1 MVVRKISHPFFFFR
15 EYIPCYYYTLIL
27 LIFVVQCSLEI
38 SLKRS
43 NHVLIEKNNY
53 WYTNNK
59 NSSFLCKG
67 RSGQTL
73 LRPRRNRNTLA
84 SIGSSISKS
93 LANEKRNKVDADKK
107 FVPGSSAFNGSKDF
121 NNANGNHSNHSDKP
135 YNSNNEKSR
144 GSSIA
149 YCEKRGGISE
159 EANLGAKLIS
169 KEKMRNTLRSGH
181 SSEVSSDVKCMNV
194 RSCNADSKRGVS
206 ANDISNASSVDRG
219 YNGSRNSRV
228 GRKGVVWSNI
238 LSTLI
243 DKFWTPQGKKKNF
256 LKSDKTKEIHT
267 GKGIEVMQ
275 DRKGNNHSD
284 NYSDNCSDNHNDN
297 HNDADNGNDW
307 GRKWDRNGEGES
319 QNERRKEKENKNNE
333 SDKETNF
340 LLKALDSG
348 KFPSYCL
355 VGNIDENADN
365 FEIYMSKE
373 KMDEL
378 NISDGFTVLLKG
390 KKKKEMLGIA
400 KVDKNLKKHYV
411 VISFAMKKNLRLM
424 HNDIIKIHPF
434 LNVKKIRNVVISPF
448 SDTVGNLNKSEIQKD
463 VLNAYL
469 KNSYKPLNVN
479 SNIYINYKNK
489 KIEFKILKIITE
501 ESDNNN
507 EVYGCMSE
515 NSEITLSE
523 EYLNR
528 EDYEEHNDDITYED
542 LGGMKKQL
550 NKIRE
555 LIELPLKYPEIFMS
569 IGISAPKGVLMH
581 GIPGTGKT
589 SIAKAIANESN
600 AYCYIINGPEIMS
613 KHIGESEQKL
623 RKIFKKASEKTPCI
637 IFIDEID
644 SIANKRSKS
653 NIELEKRV
661 VSQLLTLMDGL
672 KKNNNV
678 LVLAATNRP
687 NAIDPALRRFGRF
700 DREIEIPV
708 PDEQGRYEIL
718 LTKTKKM
725 KLDPDVNLR
734 KIAKECHGYV
744 GADLAQLCFEAAI
757 QCIKEHVH
765 FLDLDEEDFIEFM
778 KISIDPKK
786 AGDEEASNISSG
798 ASQHKEGSN
807 NQLKNFFRFYGKGR
821 GKLDLKDGKDRS
833 DSTSGRSDDISSR
846 RDNVSS
852 RSDNVSSRSDNVGSR
867 SDNVGSRRDNV
878 GSRRDNLSGVADRVG
893 SEKLDRRTK
902 KIPSYILNKLTI
914 KAKHF
919 QHALNICNPSS
930 LRERQV
936 QIPTVTWSDIGGMH
950 EVKEQLKET
959 ILYPLEYKHLYNKF
973 NSNYNKG
980 ILLYGPP
987 GCGKTLLAK
996 AIANECNANFIS
1008 VKGPELLTM
1017 WFGESEA
1024 NVRDL
1029 FDKARAASPCI
1040 IFFDEIDSLAKER
1053 NSNNNND
1060 ASDRVINQIL
1070 TEIDGINEKKTIFII
1085 AATNRPDILD
1095 RALTRP
1101 GRLDKLI
1108 YISLPDFRSRCSI
1121 FKAILKNTP
1130 LNKDVDIQDMAK
1142 RTEGFSGA
1150 DITNLCQSAVNEA
1163 IKETIH
1169 LLNIRKKEQKKKTNH
1184 IEVDPAYDPVPTL
1197 SKKHFDLAF
1206 KNARISIQPEDVLKY
1221 EKFKEK
1227 LSLQNFS

>member
-1 MVVRKISHPFFFFR
+1 MKGKKMCYSLFFFKEHIKRYIIVIFVFFMITCTNQIKLTQHGNIITAKNCNGNGNTNLFWGNNGARNIFGRTTKRRNPFASIGAIVNEKISNKNKKKQNEMFGKFAVVGTPNETTKKYNDIEHDAKERDTTSSDFQLNCDKPKFIKEENVNYENKTDKF
-15 EYIPCYYYTLIL
+15 IKTLPKEVN
-27 LIFVVQCSLEI
+27 LIDEEQAHDSIFSNDKIDEVI
-38 SLKRS
+38 SKKDNTSKSIINSIFQNIWGS
-43 NHVLIEKNNY
+43 NNSSKSQDYNKGNDNGGDGD
-53 WYTNNK
+53 NNK
-59 NSSFLCKG
+59 NEPNERDDRG
-67 RSGQTL
+67 R
-73 LRPRRNRNTLA
+73 
-84 SIGSSISKS
+84 K
-93 LANEKRNKVDADKK
+93 NERD
-107 FVPGSSAFNGSKDF
+107 
-121 NNANGNHSNHSDKP
+121 
-135 YNSNNEKSR
+135 EK
-144 GSSIA
+144 
-149 YCEKRGGISE
+149 GISYE
-159 EANLGAKLIS
+159 EP
-169 KEKMRNTLRSGH
+169 
-181 SSEVSSDVKCMNV
+181 D
-194 RSCNADSKRGVS
+194 
-206 ANDISNASSVDRG
+206 
-219 YNGSRNSRV
+219 
-228 GRKGVVWSNI
+228 
-238 LSTLI
+238 
-243 DKFWTPQGKKKNF
+243 
-256 LKSDKTKEIHT
+256 
-267 GKGIEVMQ
+267 
-275 DRKGNNHSD
+275 
-284 NYSDNCSDNHNDN
+284 
-297 HNDADNGNDW
+297 
-307 GRKWDRNGEGES
+307 
-319 QNERRKEKENKNNE
+319 
-333 SDKETNF
+333 ETNF
-340 LLKALDSG
+340 LLKALNSG
-348 KFPSYCL
+348 KFPNYCL
-355 VGNIDENADN
+355 VENIDENADN
-365 FEIYMSKE
+365 FDIYMSKE
-373 KMDEL
+373 KMKEL
-378 NISDGFTVLLKG
+378 NINDGYTILLKG
-390 KKKKEMLGIA
+390 KKKKEMVGIA
-400 KVDKNLKKHYV
+400 REDDRLNKYSVT
-411 VISFAMKKNLRLM
+411 ISFSMKRNLRLM
-424 HNDIIKIHPF
+424 HNDIIKIYP
-434 LNVKKIRNVVISPF
+434 LSNIKNIKNVIVSPF
-448 SDTVGNLNKSEIQKD
+448 SDTVNNITKEEIEKEILNT
-463 VLNAYL
+463 YL
-469 KNSYKPLNVN
+469 KNSYKPLSVD
-479 SNIYINYKNK
+479 STIYINYKNK
-489 KIEFKILKIITE
+489 RIELKVLKIITQDGQSE
-501 ESDNNN
+501 KH
-507 EVYGCMSE
+507 GCLTNTSRL
-515 NSEITLSE
+515 TLSE
-523 EYLNR
+523 TFLNR
-528 EDYEEHNDDITYED
+528 EDYEENTDDINYED

-644 SIANKRSKS
+644 SIANKRNKS
-653 NIELEKRV
+653 SNELEKRV

-687 NAIDPALRRFGRF
+687 NSLDPALRRFGRF

-757 QCIKEHVH
+757 QCIKEHIH
-765 FLDLDEEDFIEFM
+765 FLDLEEEDFIEFM
-778 KISIDPKK
+778 KLSVDGNTGENSDNNKSEH
-786 AGDEEASNISSG
+786 AGESSNFEG
-798 ASQHKEGSN
+798 GVKGLKNVFRLGNQTRTEQASQN
-807 NQLKNFFRFYGKGR
+807 NKATMK
-821 GKLDLKDGKDRS
+821 K
-833 DSTSGRSDDISSR
+833 SGDKFDQ
-846 RDNVSS
+846 
-852 RSDNVSSRSDNVGSR
+852 
-867 SDNVGSRRDNV
+867 
-878 GSRRDNLSGVADRVG
+878 
-893 SEKLDRRTK
+893 KTK
-902 KIPSYILNKLTI
+902 RIPSYILNKLTI

-936 QIPTVTWSDIGGMH
+936 QIPTVTWDDIGGMQY
-950 EVKEQLKET
+950 VKEQLKET

-1095 RALTRP
+1095 KALTRP

-1108 YISLPDFRSRCSI
+1108 YISLPDFKSRCSI

-1130 LNKDVDIQDMAK
+1130 LNKDVDINEMAK

-1169 LLNIRKKEQKKKTNH
+1169 LINLKKGKSNKHDKKRKSKGGQNH
-1184 IEVDPAYDPVPTL
+1184 LENYDPVPTL
-1197 SKKHFDLAF
+1197 SKKHFDVAF

-1227 LSLQNFS
+1227 LSLKSNS

>member
-1 MVVRKISHPFFFFR
+1 MNLP
-15 EYIPCYYYTLIL
+15 
-27 LIFVVQCSLEI
+27 
-38 SLKRS
+38 
-43 NHVLIEKNNY
+43 VLWLPPSAQITMGDFLCLALAKKNN
-53 WYTNNK
+53 
-59 NSSFLCKG
+59 F
-67 RSGQTL
+67 
-73 LRPRRNRNTLA
+73 
-84 SIGSSISKS
+84 SSISTDIFKDQSPHGKGNKEWKS
-93 LANEKRNKVDADKK
+93 HVVNVDASQKGEQQGGCKILKGEKQQSSLGITVDAKGERS
-107 FVPGSSAFNGSKDF
+107 GSSGSSERSDNSENSDDSRGGNARRCSNAPTGETNQRNPPSEEQMNILQNNLIRGVINKFWPFGEKKDEARRKEGTSNGSGHGGGGGEGGGDPPDPDKQPWW
-121 NNANGNHSNHSDKP
+121 ANQ
-135 YNSNNEKSR
+135 SR
-144 GSSIA
+144 GNQPKERSS
-149 YCEKRGGISE
+149 EGDPSE
-159 EANLGAKLIS
+159 EAPSEEAPSEGAP
-169 KEKMRNTLRSGH
+169 
-181 SSEVSSDVKCMNV
+181 SEGASPEERPPRETHRPS
-194 RSCNADSKRGVS
+194 RGT
-206 ANDISNASSVDRG
+206 D
-219 YNGSRNSRV
+219 
-228 GRKGVVWSNI
+228 
-238 LSTLI
+238 
-243 DKFWTPQGKKKNF
+243 
-256 LKSDKTKEIHT
+256 H
-267 GKGIEVMQ
+267 
-275 DRKGNNHSD
+275 
-284 NYSDNCSDNHNDN
+284 
-297 HNDADNGNDW
+297 
-307 GRKWDRNGEGES
+307 
-319 QNERRKEKENKNNE
+319 
-333 SDKETNF
+333 DKETNF
-340 LLKALDSG
+340 LLKALETG

-355 VGNIDENADN
+355 VENIDENLDN
-365 FEIYMSKE
+365 CEIYMSKE
-373 KMDEL
+373 KMEEL
-378 NISDGFTVLLKG
+378 NLSEGFTVLLKG
-390 KKKKEMLGIA
+390 KKKKEMLA
-400 KVDKNLKKHYV
+400 VTKLDKKLKKHFV

-424 HNDIIKIHPF
+424 HNDIIKIYP
-434 LNVKKIRNVVISPF
+434 LMKVSPLRTVVLSPF
-448 SDTVGNLNKSEIQKD
+448 SDTVGGLTKRELEEE
-463 VLNAYL
+463 VLKPYL
-469 KNSYKPLNVN
+469 KGSLKPLCDNTTM
-479 SNIYINYKNK
+479 YIPHKGK
-489 KIEFKILKIITE
+489 KIEFRVVKLLKERGDEEEGHRQDEERSTGGVDIPTSQQYGYVGDNAIITL
-501 ESDNNN
+501 D
-507 EVYGCMSE
+507 
-515 NSEITLSE
+515 E

-528 EDYEEHNDDITYED
+528 EDYEEHTDDITYED

-555 LIELPLKYPEIFMS
+555 LIELPLKYPEIFIS

-653 NIELEKRV
+653 TNELEKRV

-687 NAIDPALRRFGRF
+687 NSIDPALRRFGRF

-725 KLDPDVNLR
+725 KLDADVNLR

-778 KISIDPKK
+778 KISVDERRGTDGEGTVSGESSVSPGGEGVKGRSGFFFFQRGEPKLAAK
-786 AGDEEASNISSG
+786 SAKSAKSAASSKSANSEASTPLSKSG
-798 ASQHKEGSN
+798 ERADT
-807 NQLKNFFRFYGKGR
+807 KNAER
-821 GKLDLKDGKDRS
+821 LD
-833 DSTSGRSDDISSR
+833 SR
-846 RDNVSS
+846 
-852 RSDNVSSRSDNVGSR
+852 
-867 SDNVGSRRDNV
+867 
-878 GSRRDNLSGVADRVG
+878 A
-893 SEKLDRRTK
+893 K
-902 KIPSYILNKLTI
+902 KIPPYILSKLTI

-936 QIPTVTWSDIGGMH
+936 QIPTVTWDDIGGMH

-959 ILYPLEYKHLYNKF
+959 ILYPLEYKHLYAKF

-1053 NSNNNND
+1053 NSSNNND

-1095 RALTRP
+1095 KALTRP

-1108 YISLPDFRSRCSI
+1108 YISLPDYKSRFSI

-1130 LNKDVDIQDMAK
+1130 LSKDVDLYDMAK

-1169 LLNIRKKEQKKKTNH
+1169 LINQRKAEKGGAGTRGADDQ
-1184 IEVDPAYDPVPTL
+1184 YDPVPTL
-1197 SKKHFDLAF
+1197 AKKHFDLAF
-1206 KNARISIQPEDVLKY
+1206 KNARISIRPEDVLKY
-1221 EKFKEK
+1221 ERFKEK
-1227 LSLQNFS
+1227 LSLQNFD

>member
-1 MVVRKISHPFFFFR
+1 MKMEKTQLPFFVLKALLS
-15 EYIPCYYYTLIL
+15 CYF
-27 LIFVVQCSLEI
+27 LIFVLTLPLIIPPSRQIGIKKNKHYDLCNSARKINSPFYE
-38 SLKRS
+38 KRQFTTS
-43 NHVLIEKNNY
+43 PFLYPLRRKKNP
-53 WYTNNK
+53 
-59 NSSFLCKG
+59 F
-67 RSGQTL
+67 
-73 LRPRRNRNTLA
+73 
-84 SIGSSISKS
+84 SSISTAILSNPSFDVNAQDKWKS
-93 LANEKRNKVDADKK
+93 NIIIINSGRSKENREKNLICANESTCKKKDRHQVELNPCYDKK
-107 FVPGSSAFNGSKDF
+107 ETNLSKECKKNYTSDTVLDSKLSPRCANHLDQSNQPNHHSFNYHSRYGENHHTGPDSLWMNDRITSNETNRLKNLIDSDPRVQEEQKPQ
-121 NNANGNHSNHSDKP
+121 NNIVS
-135 YNSNNEKSR
+135 
-144 GSSIA
+144 
-149 YCEKRGGISE
+149 GI
-159 EANLGAKLIS
+159 IS
-169 KEKMRNTLRSGH
+169 K
-181 SSEVSSDVKCMNV
+181 
-194 RSCNADSKRGVS
+194 
-206 ANDISNASSVDRG
+206 
-219 YNGSRNSRV
+219 
-228 GRKGVVWSNI
+228 
-238 LSTLI
+238 
-243 DKFWTPQGKKKNF
+243 FWPF
-256 LKSDKTKEIHT
+256 
-267 GKGIEVMQ
+267 
-275 DRKGNNHSD
+275 
-284 NYSDNCSDNHNDN
+284 
-297 HNDADNGNDW
+297 
-307 GRKWDRNGEGES
+307 GEGEKKI
-319 QNERRKEKENKNNE
+319 QKEDRKNMIIKNGHEGNESPDPDKEKKPNEENYHKKKSWVETERPNRG
-333 SDKETNF
+333 SDYDKETNF
-340 LLKALDSG
+340 LLKALESG

-355 VGNIDENADN
+355 VENIDENIDN

-378 NISDGFTVLLKG
+378 NISEGFTVLLKG

-400 KVDKNLKKHYV
+400 KLDKSLKKHFV
-411 VISFAMKKNLRLM
+411 IISFSMKKNLRLM
-424 HNDIIKIHPF
+424 HNDIIKIYP
-434 LNVKKIRNVVISPF
+434 LMKVNEIRNVVLSPF
-448 SDTVGNLNKSEIQKD
+448 NDTVGSLSRNDLKNEVI
-463 VLNAYL
+463 NPYL
-469 KNSYKPLNVN
+469 KNSYKPLCVN
-479 SNIYINYKNK
+479 SNIYIPYKGK
-489 KIEFKILKIITE
+489 KVEFKVMKIFNEQCE
-501 ESDNNN
+501 ENDAC
-507 EVYGCMSE
+507 EHQYGYLGD
-515 NSEITLSE
+515 NSEISLDE

-528 EDYEEHNDDITYED
+528 EDYEEHTDDITYED

-555 LIELPLKYPEIFMS
+555 LIELPLKYPEIFIS

-653 NIELEKRV
+653 NNELEKRV

-687 NAIDPALRRFGRF
+687 NSIDPALRRFGRF

-725 KLDPDVNLR
+725 KLDADVNLR

-757 QCIKEHVH
+757 QCIKEHIH
-765 FLDLDEEDFIEFM
+765 FLDLEEEDFIEFM
-778 KISIDPKK
+778 KISVDDWKGENEETQRGQGESVLNQKNSNPESIDAAITAHVGPLHAGTSTNMQTKNFLPFRDRRKEISESNVSEKK
-786 AGDEEASNISSG
+786 G
-798 ASQHKEGSN
+798 
-807 NQLKNFFRFYGKGR
+807 KNFFFKSKQKRKEIVAVDTWTKAEKLTNKPGEKGSQ
-821 GKLDLKDGKDRS
+821 LKENIKNKS
-833 DSTSGRSDDISSR
+833 E
-846 RDNVSS
+846 
-852 RSDNVSSRSDNVGSR
+852 
-867 SDNVGSRRDNV
+867 
-878 GSRRDNLSGVADRVG
+878 
-893 SEKLDRRTK
+893 EKLDSKGK

-936 QIPTVTWSDIGGMH
+936 QIPTVTWDDIGGMQD
-950 EVKEQLKET
+950 VKEQLKET

-1095 RALTRP
+1095 KALTRP

-1108 YISLPDFRSRCSI
+1108 YISLPDYKSRYSI

-1130 LNKDVDIQDMAK
+1130 LNDDVDIHDMAK

-1169 LLNIRKKEQKKKTNH
+1169 LLNLRKKSKGNSHTRTGGA
-1184 IEVDPAYDPVPTL
+1184 VTDPHDPVPTL

-1221 EKFKEK
+1221 ERFKEK
-1227 LSLQNFS
+1227 LSLQSFE

>member
-1 MVVRKISHPFFFFR
+1 MDLRKMYSFFFYKD
-15 EYIPCYYYTLIL
+15 YISCYIIL
-27 LIFVVQCSLEI
+27 CFILVVNYSFEI
-38 SLKRS
+38 SIK
-43 NHVLIEKNNY
+43 KNYNTILFENIKLNK
-53 WYTNNK
+53 TNKYYKNLGIFIRKNK
-59 NSSFLCKG
+59 YKK
-67 RSGQTL
+67 
-73 LRPRRNRNTLA
+73 PLA
-84 SIGSSISKS
+84 SVSLSISKKLS
-93 LANEKRNKVDADKK
+93 NKKGETEKEKK
-107 FVPGSSAFNGSKDF
+107 YNFTEINNSKDEIKYF
-121 NNANGNHSNHSDKP
+121 ENQKDALKEKKIYDEKIKNP
-135 YNSNNEKSR
+135 TNSNSTFKSLEQKINKKNYISIENDSSRDNIENKNENSKITNNFSNVKNLNNKYIETFKR
-144 GSSIA
+144 RIFENDLIHSI
-149 YCEKRGGISE
+149 
-159 EANLGAKLIS
+159 
-169 KEKMRNTLRSGH
+169 
-181 SSEVSSDVKCMNV
+181 V
-194 RSCNADSKRGVS
+194 
-206 ANDISNASSVDRG
+206 
-219 YNGSRNSRV
+219 
-228 GRKGVVWSNI
+228 
-238 LSTLI
+238 
-243 DKFWTPQGKKKNF
+243 DKFWNNKKKHDNN
-256 LKSDKTKEIHT
+256 
-267 GKGIEVMQ
+267 
-275 DRKGNNHSD
+275 KGNMSHRND
-284 NYSDNCSDNHNDN
+284 NNNDNNNNDSNNNNSNDNNNNDNNNNDN
-297 HNDADNGNDW
+297 HNHNSDNDVSTN
-307 GRKWDRNGEGES
+307 
-319 QNERRKEKENKNNE
+319 ENKEDKNE
-333 SDKETNF
+333 DDKETNF
-340 LLKALDSG
+340 LLKALESG
-348 KFPSYCL
+348 KFPNFCL
-355 VGNIDENADN
+355 VENIDEKLDN
-365 FEIYMSKE
+365 FEIYMNKE
-373 KMDEL
+373 KMEEL

-400 KVDKNLKKHYV
+400 RVDESLKKNFV

-424 HNDIIKIHPF
+424 PNDIIKIYPYIK
-434 LNVKKIRNVVISPF
+434 VQKIKSVLISPF
-448 SDTVGNLNKSEIQKD
+448 SDTVGDLSREEIEKE
-463 VLNAYL
+463 VIKPYL
-469 KNSYKPLNVN
+469 KNSYKPLYVN
-479 SNIYINYKNK
+479 SNIYINYKNNK
-489 KIEFKILKIITE
+489 LEFKILNIATE
-501 ESDNNN
+501 EN
-507 EVYGCMSE
+507 ESEECGCINEGSE
-515 NSEITLSE
+515 VNLSE
-523 EYLNR
+523 EYLDR
-528 EDYEEHNDDITYED
+528 EDYEENNDDITYED
-542 LGGMKKQL
+542 IGGMKKQL

-653 NIELEKRV
+653 NNELEKRV

-687 NAIDPALRRFGRF
+687 NSIDPALRRFGRF

-725 KLDPDVNLR
+725 KLDSDVNLR

-757 QCIKEHVH
+757 QCIKEHIH
-765 FLDLDEEDFIEFM
+765 FLDMEEEDFIEFM
-778 KISIDPKK
+778 KISVDQKQKDVSNDTYITNPSESKK
-786 AGDEEASNISSG
+786 LTYRNIFRSNI
-798 ASQHKEGSN
+798 KEDDEKKKKKS
-807 NQLKNFFRFYGKGR
+807 NFFFKKDNEKGMNE
-821 GKLDLKDGKDRS
+821 KDKYAK
-833 DSTSGRSDDISSR
+833 ISH
-846 RDNVSS
+846 
-852 RSDNVSSRSDNVGSR
+852 
-867 SDNVGSRRDNV
+867 
-878 GSRRDNLSGVADRVG
+878 
-893 SEKLDRRTK
+893 EKIDKKIK

-936 QIPTVTWSDIGGMH
+936 QIPTVTWKDIGGMN

-996 AIANECNANFIS
+996 AIANECKANFIS

-1095 RALTRP
+1095 KALTRP

-1108 YISLPDFRSRCSI
+1108 YISLPDLKSRYSI

-1130 LNKDVDIQDMAK
+1130 LNKDVDIYDMAK

-1163 IKETIH
+1163 IKETIY
-1169 LLNIRKKEQKKKTNH
+1169 LLKIRKKEKKKNEKNKTNKNQ
-1184 IEVDPAYDPVPTL
+1184 ENDSYDPVPTL

-1221 EKFKEK
+1221 ENFKKK
-1227 LSLQNFS
+1227 LTLQDFS

>member
-1 MVVRKISHPFFFFR
+1 MLGSANHQSRSPFVKRTKISNSIFFPLGRKRGKFTSISSDVFKDDSSHR
-15 EYIPCYYYTLIL
+15 RVKDEWKSYVVNVNSSQKDNHQGGCKVLKEEKQQPSVEIVADGRSTSSENSRPGDERNYRCASIERTSQGKEPSEEQMHIL
-27 LIFVVQCSLEI
+27 Q
-38 SLKRS
+38 
-43 NHVLIEKNNY
+43 NNLIE
-53 WYTNNK
+53 
-59 NSSFLCKG
+59 G
-67 RSGQTL
+67 
-73 LRPRRNRNTLA
+73 
-84 SIGSSISKS
+84 
-93 LANEKRNKVDADKK
+93 
-107 FVPGSSAFNGSKDF
+107 
-121 NNANGNHSNHSDKP
+121 
-135 YNSNNEKSR
+135 
-144 GSSIA
+144 
-149 YCEKRGGISE
+149 
-159 EANLGAKLIS
+159 LIS
-169 KEKMRNTLRSGH
+169 KFWPFGEHKDDARKKEEGDSTGSGYGGSGNPPDPDKNPWSSNQSTEKQSDEP
-181 SSEVSSDVKCMNV
+181 SSEEGSS
-194 RSCNADSKRGVS
+194 RQTHRPSRGT
-206 ANDISNASSVDRG
+206 D
-219 YNGSRNSRV
+219 
-228 GRKGVVWSNI
+228 
-238 LSTLI
+238 
-243 DKFWTPQGKKKNF
+243 
-256 LKSDKTKEIHT
+256 H
-267 GKGIEVMQ
+267 
-275 DRKGNNHSD
+275 
-284 NYSDNCSDNHNDN
+284 
-297 HNDADNGNDW
+297 
-307 GRKWDRNGEGES
+307 
-319 QNERRKEKENKNNE
+319 
-333 SDKETNF
+333 DKETNF
-340 LLKALDSG
+340 LLKALDTG
-348 KFPSYCL
+348 KFKSYCL
-355 VGNIDENADN
+355 VENIDENIDN
-365 FEIYMSKE
+365 CEIYMSKE
-373 KMDEL
+373 KMEEL
-378 NISDGFTVLLKG
+378 NLSEGFTVLLKG
-390 KKKKEMLGIA
+390 KKKKEMLA
-400 KVDKNLKKHYV
+400 VTKLDRRLNKHFV

-424 HNDIIKIHPF
+424 HNDIIKIYP
-434 LNVKKIRNVVISPF
+434 LVKVSPLRNVVLSPF
-448 SDTVGNLNKSEIQKD
+448 SDTVGGLSKRELEEE
-463 VLNAYL
+463 VLKPYL
-469 KNSYKPLNVN
+469 KGSFKPLCENTN
-479 SNIYINYKNK
+479 LYISHKGK
-489 KIEFKILKIITE
+489 KIEFRVVKLMKEGEKRKNEKEQDKSGGMSDGITHEGRVDIPTSQHYGYVGDHAIITL
-501 ESDNNN
+501 DD
-507 EVYGCMSE
+507 
-515 NSEITLSE
+515 

-528 EDYEEHNDDITYED
+528 EDYEEHTDDITYED

-555 LIELPLKYPEIFMS
+555 LIELPLKYPEIFIS

-653 NIELEKRV
+653 TNELEKRV

-687 NAIDPALRRFGRF
+687 NSIDPALRRFGRF

-725 KLDPDVNLR
+725 KLDADVNLR

-778 KISIDPKK
+778 KISVDERGGSGGVGNNMEGNNLLPSGEEQEKK
-786 AGDEEASNISSG
+786 KKKRGFFFQREESKSVDTSAKLGGSGGKANTSNKG
-798 ASQHKEGSN
+798 TEG
-807 NQLKNFFRFYGKGR
+807 F
-821 GKLDLKDGKDRS
+821 
-833 DSTSGRSDDISSR
+833 DS
-846 RDNVSS
+846 
-852 RSDNVSSRSDNVGSR
+852 
-867 SDNVGSRRDNV
+867 
-878 GSRRDNLSGVADRVG
+878 
-893 SEKLDRRTK
+893 RTK
-902 KIPSYILNKLTI
+902 KIPPYILNKLTI

-936 QIPTVTWSDIGGMH
+936 QIPTVTWDDIGGMQ

-959 ILYPLEYKHLYNKF
+959 ILYPLEYKHLYTKF

-1095 RALTRP
+1095 KALTRP

-1108 YISLPDFRSRCSI
+1108 YISLPDYKSRYSI

-1130 LNKDVDIQDMAK
+1130 LSEDVDLHDMAK

-1169 LLNIRKKEQKKKTNH
+1169 LINQRKAEKGGARTQGADEH
-1184 IEVDPAYDPVPTL
+1184 YDPVPTL
-1197 SKKHFDLAF
+1197 AKKHFELAF
-1206 KNARISIQPEDVLKY
+1206 KNARISIRPEDVLKY
-1221 EKFKEK
+1221 ERFKEK
-1227 LSLQNFS
+1227 LSLQNFE

>member
-1 MVVRKISHPFFFFR
+1 MKGEKMQPPYPPRKARVPCFLVVALVLPLIVQLSHQIGLKKDVRFTLGSGSHQSRFPFAKRKN
-15 EYIPCYYYTLIL
+15 LGN
-27 LIFVVQCSLEI
+27 SL
-38 SLKRS
+38 
-43 NHVLIEKNNY
+43 
-53 WYTNNK
+53 
-59 NSSFLCKG
+59 FLPLG
-67 RSGQTL
+67 RK
-73 LRPRRNRNTLA
+73 RNTLT
-84 SIGSSISKS
+84 SIGTDLFKERDSPGGVKDEWKSRVVNEEASKNGGHHPAVGIPIDGKSDRKEKHLGGDARLGGNVPTGETNLGITPSEEQTHIVQNNLVSGLISRFWPFG
-93 LANEKRNKVDADKK
+93 EKKER
-107 FVPGSSAFNGSKDF
+107 GSGREETPKGS
-121 NNANGNHSNHSDKP
+121 ANGGGGGDP
-135 YNSNNEKSR
+135 PEPEKHPWWGNTPKESASVDTPPGEASSEAPPEGGPPRERRRPSR
-144 GSSIA
+144 GS
-149 YCEKRGGISE
+149 
-159 EANLGAKLIS
+159 
-169 KEKMRNTLRSGH
+169 
-181 SSEVSSDVKCMNV
+181 D
-194 RSCNADSKRGVS
+194 
-206 ANDISNASSVDRG
+206 
-219 YNGSRNSRV
+219 
-228 GRKGVVWSNI
+228 
-238 LSTLI
+238 
-243 DKFWTPQGKKKNF
+243 Q
-256 LKSDKTKEIHT
+256 
-267 GKGIEVMQ
+267 
-275 DRKGNNHSD
+275 
-284 NYSDNCSDNHNDN
+284 
-297 HNDADNGNDW
+297 
-307 GRKWDRNGEGES
+307 
-319 QNERRKEKENKNNE
+319 
-333 SDKETNF
+333 DKETNF
-340 LLKALDSG
+340 LLKALETG

-355 VGNIDENADN
+355 VENVDEQIDNC
-365 FEIYMSKE
+365 EIYLSKA
-373 KMDEL
+373 KMEEL
-378 NISDGFTVLLKG
+378 NLSEGFTVLLKG
-390 KKKKEMLGIA
+390 KKKKEMLAIA
-400 KVDKNLKKHYV
+400 KLDRRLQKHFV

-424 HNDIIKIHPF
+424 HNDIIKIFPLMKVHP
-434 LNVKKIRNVVISPF
+434 LRTVVLSPF
-448 SDTVGNLNKSEIQKD
+448 SDTVGGLSKAELEQE
-463 VLNAYL
+463 VLRPYL
-469 KNSYKPLNVN
+469 KGTFKPLCEGTNV
-479 SNIYINYKNK
+479 YIPHKGRK
-489 KIEFKILKIITE
+489 VEFRVVKLVKEGEEAARKEEQPLRESRADVPTSQHYGYVGDNAIITL
-501 ESDNNN
+501 D
-507 EVYGCMSE
+507 
-515 NSEITLSE
+515 E

-528 EDYEEHNDDITYED
+528 EDYEEHTDDITYED

-555 LIELPLKYPEIFMS
+555 LIELPLKYPEIFIS

-653 NIELEKRV
+653 TNELEKRV

-687 NAIDPALRRFGRF
+687 NSIDPALRRFGRF

-725 KLDPDVNLR
+725 KLDADVNLR

-765 FLDLDEEDFIEFM
+765 FLDLDEEDFIAFM
-778 KISIDPKK
+778 ELSVEGERLS
-786 AGDEEASNISSG
+786 GDEGRRSGTRPLLSDTRPLLSDTRPPVTASSPPPRG
-798 ASQHKEGSN
+798 A
-807 NQLKNFFRFYGKGR
+807 
-821 GKLDLKDGKDRS
+821 
-833 DSTSGRSDDISSR
+833 
-846 RDNVSS
+846 
-852 RSDNVSSRSDNVGSR
+852 
-867 SDNVGSRRDNV
+867 
-878 GSRRDNLSGVADRVG
+878 
-893 SEKLDRRTK
+893 K
-902 KIPSYILNKLTI
+902 KIPPYILNKLTI

-936 QIPTVTWSDIGGMH
+936 QIPTVTWEDIGGMQD
-950 EVKEQLKET
+950 VKEQLKET
-959 ILYPLEYKHLYNKF
+959 ILYPLEYKHLYAKF

-1095 RALTRP
+1095 KALTRP

-1108 YISLPDFRSRCSI
+1108 YISLPDYKSRCSI

-1130 LNKDVDIQDMAK
+1130 LSADVNLHEMAK

-1163 IKETIH
+1163 IKETIR
-1169 LLNIRKKEQKKKTNH
+1169 LVSQRKGGPEKRSGAKANGGADDH
-1184 IEVDPAYDPVPTL
+1184 YDPVPTL
-1197 SKKHFDLAF
+1197 AKKHFDLAF
-1206 KNARISIQPEDVLKY
+1206 KNARISIRPEDVLKY
-1221 EKFKEK
+1221 ERFKEK
-1227 LSLQNFS
+1227 LSLQSFD

>member
-1 MVVRKISHPFFFFR
+1 MKVRKMHYPLFSFTEYLSCYIILYFFVFLPN
-15 EYIPCYYYTLIL
+15 YSYAININNYHNKNNLWNINNKWNN
-27 LIFVVQCSLEI
+27 QQ
-38 SLKRS
+38 S
-43 NHVLIEKNNY
+43 NHFSNNRIGHFLWGSKIRKN
-53 WYTNNK
+53 
-59 NSSFLCKG
+59 
-67 RSGQTL
+67 
-73 LRPRRNRNTLA
+73 PLA
-84 SIGSSISKS
+84 SISTSITTKKLENQKKKTNKNESYSNVNDKYEHNNNTAHFVQINYKNDQS
-93 LANEKRNKVDADKK
+93 NDTLSTYKNNNEMTVEGKPNNLASGEGKKEIHNTTQKILEKVDYFKEREKITNSYNNNNNNNKVIVTHDNKNHTNYINKVENKQSDDKIKNLNNKYIKK
-107 FVPGSSAFNGSKDF
+107 FKSHILQNDILGTISTMFWSGKK
-121 NNANGNHSNHSDKP
+121 NNNGNVKKGIKNVPMDEKSYSPNDHDN
-135 YNSNNEKSR
+135 NSNNSNNNNNNNNDNNNSNNNNNNNNGGKNNSYYNEK
-144 GSSIA
+144 
-149 YCEKRGGISE
+149 
-159 EANLGAKLIS
+159 
-169 KEKMRNTLRSGH
+169 TQ
-181 SSEVSSDVKCMNV
+181 
-194 RSCNADSKRGVS
+194 
-206 ANDISNASSVDRG
+206 
-219 YNGSRNSRV
+219 
-228 GRKGVVWSNI
+228 KGVN
-238 LSTLI
+238 
-243 DKFWTPQGKKKNF
+243 
-256 LKSDKTKEIHT
+256 
-267 GKGIEVMQ
+267 
-275 DRKGNNHSD
+275 
-284 NYSDNCSDNHNDN
+284 
-297 HNDADNGNDW
+297 
-307 GRKWDRNGEGES
+307 
-319 QNERRKEKENKNNE
+319 
-333 SDKETNF
+333 DKETNF

-348 KFPSYCL
+348 KFPTYCL
-355 VGNIDENADN
+355 VENIDENLDN
-365 FEIYMSKE
+365 FDIYMSKE

-378 NISDGFTVLLKG
+378 NINDGATVLLKG
-390 KKKKEMLGIA
+390 KKKREMLGIA
-400 KVDKNLKKHYV
+400 RLDRSLKKHYV

-434 LNVKKIRNVVISPF
+434 MNAKRIRNVVLSPF
-448 SDTVGNLNKSEIQKD
+448 SDTIPNLSREELEKAVIHP
-463 VLNAYL
+463 YL
-469 KNSYKPLNVN
+469 KNSYKPLRVN
-479 SNIYINYKNK
+479 SNIYIYYKNN
-489 KIEFKILKIITE
+489 KIEFKVLKIISE
-501 ESDNNN
+501 ESEN
-507 EVYGCMSE
+507 EEFGCIGEHSQL
-515 NSEITLSE
+515 TLAE
-523 EYLNR
+523 EYLKR
-528 EDYEEHNDDITYED
+528 EDYEENNDDITYED

-653 NIELEKRV
+653 NNELEKRV

-687 NAIDPALRRFGRF
+687 NSIDPALRRFGRF

-757 QCIKEHVH
+757 QCIKEHIH

-778 KISIDPKK
+778 KISVDEDKKNMGNEPYGSSHTNNSNYINHLTESSNKLSYTNMFPLNRKNTLLQNDKNEMNKDSSYDKKTNALDNYKNDSTIDMEKK
-786 AGDEEASNISSG
+786 KNKKKSNFFFSNDDEETKN
-798 ASQHKEGSN
+798 KN
-807 NQLKNFFRFYGKGR
+807 KTNVNQKKKKNPND
-821 GKLDLKDGKDRS
+821 KLDKNE
-833 DSTSGRSDDISSR
+833 R
-846 RDNVSS
+846 R
-852 RSDNVSSRSDNVGSR
+852 
-867 SDNVGSRRDNV
+867 
-878 GSRRDNLSGVADRVG
+878 
-893 SEKLDRRTK
+893 
-902 KIPSYILNKLTI
+902 IPAYILNKLTI

-936 QIPTVTWSDIGGMH
+936 QIPTVTWNDIGGMN

-996 AIANECNANFIS
+996 AIANECKANFIS

-1053 NSNNNND
+1053 NSNTNND

-1095 RALTRP
+1095 KALTRP

-1108 YISLPDFRSRCSI
+1108 YISLPDLKSRYSI

-1130 LNKDVDIQDMAK
+1130 LNEDVDIHDMAK

-1169 LLNIRKKEQKKKTNH
+1169 LLNIRKKEQEEQRKKNKNSFKIDDT
-1184 IEVDPAYDPVPTL
+1184 DTYDPVPTL

-1227 LSLQNFS
+1227 LSLQDF

>member
-1 MVVRKISHPFFFFR
+1 MKGNKMCYSLFFFKEHIKR
-15 EYIPCYYYTLIL
+15 YILT
-27 LIFVVQCSLEI
+27 IFIIFIV
-38 SLKRS
+38 KYS
-43 NHVLIEKNNY
+43 NQIKLAQNGNIITATYNNGKKNKY
-53 WYTNNK
+53 LFWGNNGSRNIFGK
-59 NSSFLCKG
+59 TIK
-67 RSGQTL
+67 
-73 LRPRRNRNTLA
+73 RRNPFA
-84 SIGSSISKS
+84 SIGTMFKENRINKNKKKQNDMFGQF
-93 LANEKRNKVDADKK
+93 AIVETDNETNKKNTDNEYNTKDCDITNKDLKLKDSEKLKFINDENIKYEKK
-107 FVPGSSAFNGSKDF
+107 HNQKVINTLK
-121 NNANGNHSNHSDKP
+121 
-135 YNSNNEKSR
+135 
-144 GSSIA
+144 
-149 YCEKRGGISE
+149 E
-159 EANLGAKLIS
+159 EANLTDE
-169 KEKMRNTLRSGH
+169 KEVNLTDEK
-181 SSEVSSDVKCMNV
+181 EVNLTDKNEVNLTDKNEV
-194 RSCNADSKRGVS
+194 YLTDEKE
-206 ANDISNASSVDRG
+206 ANDSIFLNNKINDTMSKKENNSKSIINSFFQNIWGNSNTPKSRDQK
-219 YNGSRNSRV
+219 NG
-228 GRKGVVWSNI
+228 G
-238 LSTLI
+238 
-243 DKFWTPQGKKKNF
+243 DKNGGDKNGG
-256 LKSDKTKEIHT
+256 DK
-267 GKGIEVMQ
+267 
-275 DRKGNNHSD
+275 
-284 NYSDNCSDNHNDN
+284 
-297 HNDADNGNDW
+297 NGGD
-307 GRKWDRNGEGES
+307 KNGGDKNGGDKNGGGQNGGG
-319 QNERRKEKENKNNE
+319 QNEKERPNGGGQSEGGPNGGSEN
-333 SDKETNF
+333 ETNF
-340 LLKALDSG
+340 LLKALNSG
-348 KFPSYCL
+348 KFPNYCL
-355 VGNIDENADN
+355 VENIDENADN
-365 FEIYMSKE
+365 FDIYMSKE
-373 KMDEL
+373 KMREL
-378 NISDGFTVLLKG
+378 NINDGFTVLLKG
-390 KKKKEMLGIA
+390 KKKKEMVAIA
-400 KVDKNLKKHYV
+400 REDNRLSKYSVS
-411 VISFAMKKNLRLM
+411 ISFSIKRNLRLM
-424 HNDIIKIHPF
+424 HNDIVKIYSLPNIKNIK
-434 LNVKKIRNVVISPF
+434 NVILSPF
-448 SDTVGNLNKSEIQKD
+448 NDTVNNITKEEIEKEILNT
-463 VLNAYL
+463 YL
-469 KNSYKPLNVN
+469 KNSYKPLSVD
-479 SNIYINYKNK
+479 STIYINYKNK
-489 KIEFKILKIITE
+489 RIELKVLNIITE
-501 ESDNNN
+501 DGQN
-507 EVYGCMSE
+507 EQHGSLT
-515 NSEITLSE
+515 NTSILNLSE
-523 EYLNR
+523 TFLNR
-528 EDYEEHNDDITYED
+528 EDYDQNTDDINYDD

-555 LIELPLKYPEIFMS
+555 LIELPLKYPEIFVS

-644 SIANKRSKS
+644 SIANKRNKS
-653 NIELEKRV
+653 SNELEKRV

-687 NAIDPALRRFGRF
+687 NSLDPALRRFGRF

-757 QCIKEHVH
+757 QCIKEHIH
-765 FLDLDEEDFIEFM
+765 FLDLEEEDFIEFM
-778 KISIDPKK
+778 KLSVDGNINENNDNHKSENTYKN
-786 AGDEEASNISSG
+786 SNFKG
-798 ASQHKEGSN
+798 GV
-807 NQLKNFFRFYGKGR
+807 KNFKNVFRLGNKNR
-821 GKLDLKDGKDRS
+821 TEQ
-833 DSTSGRSDDISSR
+833 TSQNDKI
-846 RDNVSS
+846 NM
-852 RSDNVSSRSDNVGSR
+852 NK
-867 SDNVGSRRDNV
+867 
-878 GSRRDNLSGVADRVG
+878 SGNKFDQ
-893 SEKLDRRTK
+893 KTK

-936 QIPTVTWSDIGGMH
+936 QIPTVTWDDIGGMQY
-950 EVKEQLKET
+950 VKEQLKET

-1095 RALTRP
+1095 KALTRP

-1108 YISLPDFRSRCSI
+1108 YISLPDFKSRCSI

-1130 LNKDVDIQDMAK
+1130 LNKDVDINDMAK

-1169 LLNIRKKEQKKKTNH
+1169 LINLKKGKSNKNDKKKKSQGEQNYL
-1184 IEVDPAYDPVPTL
+1184 ENYDPVPTL
-1197 SKKHFDLAF
+1197 SKKHFDVAF

-1227 LSLQNFS
+1227 LSLESSN

>member
-1 MVVRKISHPFFFFR
+1 MKGEKMRPAYPPRKALLS
-15 EYIPCYYYTLIL
+15 PCLLITLIL
-27 LIFVVQCSLEI
+27 PFIVQLSHQI
-38 SLKRS
+38 GLKKDIRF
-43 NHVLIEKNNY
+43 
-53 WYTNNK
+53 T
-59 NSSFLCKG
+59 
-67 RSGQTL
+67 
-73 LRPRRNRNTLA
+73 
-84 SIGSSISKS
+84 IGSGNHDSRSPFVKRKHFGDSIF
-93 LANEKRNKVDADKK
+93 LPLGRKRNKFTSISTDIFKDHSSDGKRKDEWKTHVVNVGTSQKSEPQGGCTVLKEKSQQSSLGSTVDGKS
-107 FVPGSSAFNGSKDF
+107 GGSHSSHSSHSSAT
-121 NNANGNHSNHSDKP
+121 AHAI
-135 YNSNNEKSR
+135 R
-144 GSSIA
+144 GRDVPFG
-149 YCEKRGGISE
+149 ETNQGKTPSE
-159 EANLGAKLIS
+159 EQRHILHNNLIRRLIS
-169 KEKMRNTLRSGH
+169 KFWPFGEKKEEAGRNGEASKRSGH
-181 SSEVSSDVKCMNV
+181 GGRGGDEEGDPPDPDKHPWWEKKSGGEQPREPSSGEPPPRETPRPS
-194 RSCNADSKRGVS
+194 RGT
-206 ANDISNASSVDRG
+206 D
-219 YNGSRNSRV
+219 
-228 GRKGVVWSNI
+228 
-238 LSTLI
+238 
-243 DKFWTPQGKKKNF
+243 
-256 LKSDKTKEIHT
+256 H
-267 GKGIEVMQ
+267 
-275 DRKGNNHSD
+275 
-284 NYSDNCSDNHNDN
+284 
-297 HNDADNGNDW
+297 
-307 GRKWDRNGEGES
+307 
-319 QNERRKEKENKNNE
+319 
-333 SDKETNF
+333 DKETDF
-340 LLKALDSG
+340 LLKALETG

-355 VGNIDENADN
+355 VDNIDENIDN
-365 FEIYMSKE
+365 CEIYLSKE
-373 KMDEL
+373 KMEEL
-378 NISDGFTVLLKG
+378 NLSEGFTVLLKG
-390 KKKKEMLGIA
+390 KKKKEMLAIC
-400 KVDKNLKKHYV
+400 KLDRTLKKHFV

-424 HNDIIKIHPF
+424 HNDIVKIYP
-434 LNVKKIRNVVISPF
+434 LVKVSPLRTVVLSPF
-448 SDTVGNLNKSEIQKD
+448 SDTVGGLSKRELEEE
-463 VLNAYL
+463 VLKPYL
-469 KNSYKPLNVN
+469 KGSLKPLCENTN
-479 SNIYINYKNK
+479 LYIQHKGK
-489 KIEFKILKIITE
+489 KIEFRVVKLRKEGEEEAPPKEENKSGEGPVNLPTSQQYGYVGDNAIITL
-501 ESDNNN
+501 D
-507 EVYGCMSE
+507 
-515 NSEITLSE
+515 E

-528 EDYEEHNDDITYED
+528 EDYEEHTDDITYED

-555 LIELPLKYPEIFMS
+555 LIELPLKYPEIFIS

-653 NIELEKRV
+653 TNELEKRV

-687 NAIDPALRRFGRF
+687 NSIDPALRRFGRF

-725 KLDPDVNLR
+725 KLDADVNLR

-778 KISIDPKK
+778 KISVEERRGEG
-786 AGDEEASNISSG
+786 GDGGNFGESSVVP
-798 ASQHKEGSN
+798 STEKE
-807 NQLKNFFRFYGKGR
+807 KGR
-821 GKLDLKDGKDRS
+821 SRFFFQRGEAKGEAASAKSLSPAKS
-833 DSTSGRSDDISSR
+833 PASSR
-846 RDNVSS
+846 
-852 RSDNVSSRSDNVGSR
+852 GTQQ
-867 SDNVGSRRDNV
+867 
-878 GSRRDNLSGVADRVG
+878 
-893 SEKLDRRTK
+893 LDSKAK
-902 KIPSYILNKLTI
+902 KIPPYILNRLTI

-936 QIPTVTWSDIGGMH
+936 QIPTVTWDDIGGMH

-959 ILYPLEYKHLYNKF
+959 ILYPLEYKHLYSKF

-1095 RALTRP
+1095 KALTRP

-1108 YISLPDFRSRCSI
+1108 YISLPDYKSRCSI

-1130 LNKDVDIQDMAK
+1130 LSDDVDLYDMAK

-1169 LLNIRKKEQKKKTNH
+1169 LINQRKAEKGGSARTQGADDH
-1184 IEVDPAYDPVPTL
+1184 YDPVPTL
-1197 SKKHFDLAF
+1197 AKKHFDLAF
-1206 KNARISIQPEDVLKY
+1206 KNARISIRPEDVLKY
-1221 EKFKEK
+1221 ERFKEK
-1227 LSLQNFS
+1227 LSLQNFD

>member
-1 MVVRKISHPFFFFR
+1 MELRKMHPFFFYKDYLSF
-15 EYIPCYYYTLIL
+15 YIIVCFIL
-27 LIFVVQCSLEI
+27 LVNHSFAI
-38 SLKRS
+38 SIKRNYNS
-43 NHVLIEKNNY
+43 ILFDNINLSKTNHQFYKKPDNL
-53 WYTNNK
+53 T
-59 NSSFLCKG
+59 L
-67 RSGQTL
+67 RSYKYKK
-73 LRPRRNRNTLA
+73 PIA
-84 SIGSSISKS
+84 SISSSISKKLS
-93 LANEKRNKVDADKK
+93 NRKGESEKEKKSFTEINNSKNEIKYYEKFYNNINQELNNNSSTNNFHDTKDKEKNIYIDKIKNITNLNSVPKNYEEKNIDKK
-107 FVPGSSAFNGSKDF
+107 NFINTE
-121 NNANGNHSNHSDKP
+121 NGNSRSYVDNQTKNNRITN
-135 YNSNNEKSR
+135 NSNNLKNINNENIEKFKR
-144 GSSIA
+144 DIFENDLMNTIA
-149 YCEKRGGISE
+149 DK
-159 EANLGAKLIS
+159 LGFNNK
-169 KEKMRNTLRSGH
+169 KFDNNKDH
-181 SSEVSSDVKCMNV
+181 MNY
-194 RSCNADSKRGVS
+194 NNNNNN
-206 ANDISNASSVDRG
+206 NDENNNN
-219 YNGSRNSRV
+219 YN
-228 GRKGVVWSNI
+228 
-238 LSTLI
+238 
-243 DKFWTPQGKKKNF
+243 
-256 LKSDKTKEIHT
+256 
-267 GKGIEVMQ
+267 
-275 DRKGNNHSD
+275 NNED
-284 NYSDNCSDNHNDN
+284 INNDN
-297 HNDADNGNDW
+297 
-307 GRKWDRNGEGES
+307 
-319 QNERRKEKENKNNE
+319 ENNNE
-333 SDKETNF
+333 NINNNNDNKDGSENDKETNF
-340 LLKALDSG
+340 LLKALESG
-348 KFPSYCL
+348 KFPNFC
-355 VGNIDENADN
+355 VVENIDEKIDN
-365 FEIYMSKE
+365 CEIYMNKE
-373 KMDEL
+373 KMEEL

-400 KVDKNLKKHYV
+400 RVDESLKKNFV
-411 VISFAMKKNLRLM
+411 IISFAMKKNLRLM
-424 HNDIIKIHPF
+424 HNDIIKIYPF
-434 LNVKKIRNVVISPF
+434 IKVQKIKSVLISPF
-448 SDTVGNLNKSEIQKD
+448 SDTVGSLSRDEIENK
-463 VLNAYL
+463 VLKPYL
-469 KNSYKPLNVN
+469 KNSYKPLYVN
-479 SNIYINYKNK
+479 NNIYINYKNNK
-489 KIEFKILKIITE
+489 VEFKILNISTE
-501 ESDNNN
+501 EN
-507 EVYGCMSE
+507 ESEECGCINE
-515 NSEITLSE
+515 GSEINLSE

-542 LGGMKKQL
+542 IGGMKKQL

-653 NIELEKRV
+653 NNELEKRV

-687 NAIDPALRRFGRF
+687 NSIDPALRRFGRF

-725 KLDPDVNLR
+725 KLDSDVNLR

-757 QCIKEHVH
+757 QCIKEHIH

-778 KISIDPKK
+778 KISVDQK
-786 AGDEEASNISSG
+786 
-798 ASQHKEGSN
+798 QKEVSN
-807 NQLKNFFRFYGKGR
+807 NT
-821 GKLDLKDGKDRS
+821 S
-833 DSTSGRSDDISSR
+833 DI
-846 RDNVSS
+846 DN
-852 RSDNVSSRSDNVGSR
+852 NEE
-867 SDNVGSRRDNV
+867 
-878 GSRRDNLSGVADRVG
+878 
-893 SEKLDRRTK
+893 SEKLNNKNMFMSNRNDEEKKKKKIGNFFFRKEKEKVLNEKDNSDKISDKKIDGKTK

-936 QIPTVTWSDIGGMH
+936 QIPTVTWNDIGGMN

-996 AIANECNANFIS
+996 AIANECKANFIS

-1095 RALTRP
+1095 KALTRP

-1108 YISLPDFRSRCSI
+1108 YISLPDLKSRYSI

-1130 LNKDVDIQDMAK
+1130 LNKDVDIYDMAK

-1163 IKETIH
+1163 IKETIY
-1169 LLNIRKKEQKKKTNH
+1169 LLKIRKKDKYKNGKNKSDKNQEN
-1184 IEVDPAYDPVPTL
+1184 DFYDPVPTL

-1221 EKFKEK
+1221 ENFKKK
-1227 LSLQNFS
+1227 LTLQDFA

>member
-1 MVVRKISHPFFFFR
+1 MKGKKMCYSLFFFKEHIKR
-15 EYIPCYYYTLIL
+15 YTLI
-27 LIFVVQCSLEI
+27 IFVIFIVKCSNQIKLTQNGNI
-38 SLKRS
+38 ITATYS
-43 NHVLIEKNNY
+43 NGKGNKYLFWGNNDPINIFGK
-53 WYTNNK
+53 TIK
-59 NSSFLCKG
+59 
-67 RSGQTL
+67 
-73 LRPRRNRNTLA
+73 RRNPFA
-84 SIGSSISKS
+84 SIGAMFSEKMSNKNKKNKNEMFGKFAIVETYNETNKKYIGNEYDTKEYDITNKDLKLKNCDKLKFINDENIKYEKKQNQKVIKTLKKEVNLIDERDISDSIFLNNKIDETMSKKENNSRSIINNFFHNLWGNNNTSKS
-93 LANEKRNKVDADKK
+93 RDYNKGNENDKNENDKNENDKNENDKNENDKNENDKNENDKNEK
-107 FVPGSSAFNGSKDF
+107 GSSFEG
-121 NNANGNHSNHSDKP
+121 
-135 YNSNNEKSR
+135 
-144 GSSIA
+144 
-149 YCEKRGGISE
+149 
-159 EANLGAKLIS
+159 
-169 KEKMRNTLRSGH
+169 
-181 SSEVSSDVKCMNV
+181 
-194 RSCNADSKRGVS
+194 
-206 ANDISNASSVDRG
+206 
-219 YNGSRNSRV
+219 
-228 GRKGVVWSNI
+228 
-238 LSTLI
+238 
-243 DKFWTPQGKKKNF
+243 
-256 LKSDKTKEIHT
+256 
-267 GKGIEVMQ
+267 
-275 DRKGNNHSD
+275 SD
-284 NYSDNCSDNHNDN
+284 N
-297 HNDADNGNDW
+297 
-307 GRKWDRNGEGES
+307 
-319 QNERRKEKENKNNE
+319 
-333 SDKETNF
+333 ETNF
-340 LLKALDSG
+340 LLKALNSG
-348 KFPSYCL
+348 KFPNYCL
-355 VGNIDENADN
+355 VENIDENADN
-365 FEIYMSKE
+365 FDIYMSKE
-373 KMDEL
+373 KMKEL
-378 NISDGFTVLLKG
+378 NINDGFTVLLKG
-390 KKKKEMLGIA
+390 KKKKEMVAIVREDNRLN
-400 KVDKNLKKHYV
+400 KYSVS
-411 VISFAMKKNLRLM
+411 ISFSIKRNLRLM
-424 HNDIIKIHPF
+424 HNDIIKIYP
-434 LNVKKIRNVVISPF
+434 LSNIKNIKNVILSPF
-448 SDTVGNLNKSEIQKD
+448 NDTVNNITKQEIEKEILNT
-463 VLNAYL
+463 YL
-469 KNSYKPLNVN
+469 KNSYKPLSVDNT
-479 SNIYINYKNK
+479 IYINYKNK
-489 KIEFKILKIITE
+489 RIELKVLKLITDDGQSE
-501 ESDNNN
+501 QH
-507 EVYGCMSE
+507 GCLTNTSHI
-515 NSEITLSE
+515 NLSE
-523 EYLNR
+523 TFLNR
-528 EDYEEHNDDITYED
+528 EDYEENTDDINYED

-644 SIANKRSKS
+644 SIANKRNKS
-653 NIELEKRV
+653 SNELEKRV

-687 NAIDPALRRFGRF
+687 NSLDPALRRFGRF

-757 QCIKEHVH
+757 QCIKEHIH
-765 FLDLDEEDFIEFM
+765 FLDLEEEDFIEFM
-778 KISIDPKK
+778 KLSVD
-786 AGDEEASNISSG
+786 GNTDENNDNHKSEDTYRSSNFEGGVKSLKNVFKLG
-798 ASQHKEGSN
+798 NKNRTEQASQNDKIN
-807 NQLKNFFRFYGKGR
+807 MNK
-821 GKLDLKDGKDRS
+821 
-833 DSTSGRSDDISSR
+833 SGDKFDQ
-846 RDNVSS
+846 
-852 RSDNVSSRSDNVGSR
+852 
-867 SDNVGSRRDNV
+867 
-878 GSRRDNLSGVADRVG
+878 
-893 SEKLDRRTK
+893 KTK

-936 QIPTVTWSDIGGMH
+936 QIPTVTWDDIGGMQY
-950 EVKEQLKET
+950 VKEQLKET

-1095 RALTRP
+1095 KALTRP

-1108 YISLPDFRSRCSI
+1108 YISLPDFKSRCSI

-1130 LNKDVDIQDMAK
+1130 LNKDVDINDMAK

-1163 IKETIH
+1163 IKETIY
-1169 LLNIRKKEQKKKTNH
+1169 LINLKKGKSNKNDKKKKSRGGQNYL
-1184 IEVDPAYDPVPTL
+1184 ENYDPVPTL
-1197 SKKHFDLAF
+1197 SKKHFDVAF

-1227 LSLQNFS
+1227 LSLKSSN

>member
-1 MVVRKISHPFFFFR
+1 MRPAYPPREVRLS
-15 EYIPCYYYTLIL
+15 PCLVITLIL
-27 LIFVVQCSLEI
+27 LLIVQPSHQIGLKKDDRFMLGSGNHQSRFSFV
-38 SLKRS
+38 KR
-43 NHVLIEKNNY
+43 
-53 WYTNNK
+53 K
-59 NSSFLCKG
+59 NSSNSIFFPLG
-67 RSGQTL
+67 RKKNKFT
-73 LRPRRNRNTLA
+73 
-84 SIGSSISKS
+84 SISTDLFKNQSSNGKGKDEWKS
-93 LANEKRNKVDADKK
+93 HVVNNVDASQKGEPQGGCK
-107 FVPGSSAFNGSKDF
+107 ILKGEKQQSSVGIVADGKTDD
-121 NNANGNHSNHSDKP
+121 SDK
-135 YNSNNEKSR
+135 
-144 GSSIA
+144 I
-149 YCEKRGGISE
+149 RGGNAPIGETNQIHPSE
-159 EANLGAKLIS
+159 EQTHILQNNLIGGLIS
-169 KEKMRNTLRSGH
+169 KFWPFGEKKDHARRQEEGATTGSEYGGRGGEGDPPDPDKNPW
-181 SSEVSSDVKCMNV
+181 SSNQSSDNQPKEPSSGE
-194 RSCNADSKRGVS
+194 RSPRQMHRPSRGT
-206 ANDISNASSVDRG
+206 D
-219 YNGSRNSRV
+219 
-228 GRKGVVWSNI
+228 
-238 LSTLI
+238 
-243 DKFWTPQGKKKNF
+243 
-256 LKSDKTKEIHT
+256 H
-267 GKGIEVMQ
+267 
-275 DRKGNNHSD
+275 
-284 NYSDNCSDNHNDN
+284 
-297 HNDADNGNDW
+297 
-307 GRKWDRNGEGES
+307 
-319 QNERRKEKENKNNE
+319 
-333 SDKETNF
+333 DKETNF
-340 LLKALDSG
+340 LLKALETG

-355 VGNIDENADN
+355 VDNIDENIDN
-365 FEIYMSKE
+365 CEIYMSKE
-373 KMDEL
+373 KMEEL
-378 NISDGFTVLLKG
+378 NLSEGFTVLLKG
-390 KKKKEMLGIA
+390 KKKKEMLA
-400 KVDKNLKKHYV
+400 VTKLDKRLKKHFV

-424 HNDIIKIHPF
+424 HNDIIKIYP
-434 LNVKKIRNVVISPF
+434 LVKVSPLRTVVVSPF
-448 SDTVGNLNKSEIQKD
+448 SDTVGGLSRRELEEE
-463 VLNAYL
+463 VLKPYL
-469 KNSYKPLNVN
+469 KGSFKPLCEGTNL
-479 SNIYINYKNK
+479 YISHKGK
-489 KIEFKILKIITE
+489 KIEFRVVKLMREGEEEKAAKTEEKSGEGRVDVPTSEQYGYAGDNAIITL
-501 ESDNNN
+501 D
-507 EVYGCMSE
+507 
-515 NSEITLSE
+515 E

-528 EDYEEHNDDITYED
+528 EDYEEHTDDITYED

-555 LIELPLKYPEIFMS
+555 LIELPLKYPEIFIS

-653 NIELEKRV
+653 TNELEKRV

-687 NAIDPALRRFGRF
+687 NSIDPALRRFGRF

-725 KLDPDVNLR
+725 KLDADVNLR

-778 KISIDPKK
+778 KISVDERPGSDGNNLGENNLLPNGEEKK
-786 AGDEEASNISSG
+786 KRGFFFQRGESKSAATSIKSSPSSKEERQSNKG
-798 ASQHKEGSN
+798 AE
-807 NQLKNFFRFYGKGR
+807 R
-821 GKLDLKDGKDRS
+821 LDSK
-833 DSTSGRSDDISSR
+833 
-846 RDNVSS
+846 
-852 RSDNVSSRSDNVGSR
+852 
-867 SDNVGSRRDNV
+867 
-878 GSRRDNLSGVADRVG
+878 A
-893 SEKLDRRTK
+893 K
-902 KIPSYILNKLTI
+902 KIPPYILNKLTI

-936 QIPTVTWSDIGGMH
+936 QIPTVTWEDIGGMQ

-959 ILYPLEYKHLYNKF
+959 ILYPLEYKHLYAKF

-1095 RALTRP
+1095 KALTRP

-1108 YISLPDFRSRCSI
+1108 YISLPDYKSRFSI

-1130 LNKDVDIQDMAK
+1130 LSEDVDLHDMAK

-1169 LLNIRKKEQKKKTNH
+1169 LLNQRKAEKGGARTQGADDH
-1184 IEVDPAYDPVPTL
+1184 YDPVPTL
-1197 SKKHFDLAF
+1197 EKKHFDLAF
-1206 KNARISIQPEDVLKY
+1206 KNARISIRPEDVLKY
-1221 EKFKEK
+1221 ERFKEK
-1227 LSLQNFS
+1227 LSLQNFE